1 MPRVQPKSLSRQE
14 LNEFFEEFWTM
25 VASLETK
32 DEVRNFFRDLLSET
46 EALML
51 ARRIRIAKLLL
62 KGISYEDITKSI
74 HASEGT
80 IAQVHRWLQSGF
92 GGYKA
97 SLPRLEQILKKKA
110 MAKEKRYEQMIPYS
124 FAWLKRRYPLHF
136 LLFNLFD
143 QDHSRD
149 NEGRSRKG
157 E

>member
-1 MPRVQPKSLSRQE
+1 MPRVQPKSLSRKE
-14 LNEFFEEFWTM
+14 LSDFFEEFWTM

-62 KGISYEDITKSI
+62 KGISYEDITKAI

-97 SLPRLEQILKKKA
+97 SIPHLEQILEKRGEARKKK
-110 MAKEKRYEQMIPYS
+110 REQAVPYS

-143 QDHSRD
+143 RDSRGKK
-149 NEGRSRKG
+149 GR
-157 E
+157 

>member
-1 MPRVQPKSLSRQE
+1 MPRVQPKSLSRKE
-14 LNEFFEEFWTM
+14 LSEFFEEFWAM

-51 ARRIRIAKLLL
+51 ARRLRIAKLLL
-62 KGISYEDITKSI
+62 KGISYEDITKAI

-80 IAQVHRWLQSGF
+80 IAQVHRWVQSGF

-97 SLPRLEQILKKKA
+97 SLPRLEQIL
-110 MAKEKRYEQMIPYS
+110 EKREKARENQREQMVPYS

-143 QDHSRD
+143 QD
-149 NEGRSRKG
+149 NKGKKEGK
-157 E
+157 

>member
-1 MPRVQPKSLSRQE
+1 MPRVQPKSLSREE
-14 LNEFFEEFWTM
+14 LNDFFEEFWIM

-62 KGISYEDITKSI
+62 KGISYEDITKAI

-80 IAQVHRWLQSGF
+80 IAQVHRWLQSGS
-92 GGYKA
+92 GGYKVG
-97 SLPRLEQILKKKA
+97 LPRLEQILEKRMKT
-110 MAKEKRYEQMIPYS
+110 KEKEHEQMIPYS

-143 QDHSRD
+143 RD
-149 NEGRSRKG
+149 NNDRPRKIKQ
-157 E
+157 

>member
-1 MPRVQPKSLSRQE
+1 MPRVQPKSLSRKE
-14 LNEFFEEFWTM
+14 LSEFFEDFWTM

-62 KGISYEDITKSI
+62 KGTSYEDITKAMR
-74 HASEGT
+74 ASEGT

-92 GGYKA
+92 GGYKV
-97 SLPRLEQILKKKA
+97 SLPHLEQILEKREEARKKK
-110 MAKEKRYEQMIPYS
+110 YEQMVPYS

-136 LLFNLFD
+136 LLFNLFG
-143 QDHSRD
+143 QDG
-149 NEGRSRKG
+149 EGKTKKK

>member
-1 MPRVQPKSLSRQE
+1 MPRVQPKSLSREE
-14 LNEFFEEFWTM
+14 LSEFFEEFWIM

-62 KGISYEDITKSI
+62 KGTSYEDITEAI

-80 IAQVHRWLQSGF
+80 IAQVHRWLQSGS
-92 GGYKA
+92 GGYRVG
-97 SLPRLEQILKKKA
+97 LPRLEQILKQRIK
-110 MAKEKRYEQMIPYS
+110 AKEKKREQMIPYS

-143 QDHSRD
+143 RD
-149 NEGRSRKG
+149 DDNK
-157 E
+157 

>member
-1 MPRVQPKSLSRQE
+1 MSRMQPKSLSKQE

-32 DEVRNFFRDLLSET
+32 DEVKNFFRDLLSET

-62 KGISYEDITKSI
+62 RGISYEDITKTI
-74 HASEGT
+74 RASEGT
-80 IAQVHRWLQSGF
+80 IAHVHRWLQSGF
-92 GGYKA
+92 GGYKT
-97 SLPRLEQILKKKA
+97 SLPRLEQILEKKILAEKKK
-110 MAKEKRYEQMIPYS
+110 REQMIPYS

-143 QDHSRD
+143 RGDS
-149 NEGRSRKG
+149 EK
-157 E
+157 